1 MFILKIKIS
10 QKNQFRYINPQI
22 FPPLLLDCFL
32 TKAAKS
38 NFILPIHSSIKNMLC
53 PSCNYDNTRV
63 LESRTTE
70 KGQSIRR
77 RRECLRCHHRFTTYE
92 RIEFVPITVI
102 KKDGSTESFDRSK
115 ILRGIVRA
123 CEKTGLDSELV
134 ESLVDNIKSD
144 IEEKFPREIT
154 SEDIG
159 ELVLGHLSSLSEVA
173 YVRFASVYGK
183 FTSIEDFVTTLKDL
197 RNKQKK

>member
-1 MFILKIKIS
+1 
-10 QKNQFRYINPQI
+10 
-22 FPPLLLDCFL
+22 
-32 TKAAKS
+32 
-38 NFILPIHSSIKNMLC
+38 MLC
-53 PSCNYDNTRV
+53 PSCNSDNSKV

-77 RRECLRCHHRFTTYE
+77 RRECLDCGHRFTTYE

-123 CEKTGLDSELV
+123 CEKTGIEGDRLETLV
-134 ESLVDNIKSD
+134 ENIESQ
-144 IEEKFPREIT
+144 IEENSMREIT
-154 SEDIG
+154 TQYIG
-159 ELVLGHLSSLSEVA
+159 ELVLSYLSKLSEVA

-183 FTSIEDFVTTLKDL
+183 FTSIDDFVIILQEM
-197 RNKQKK
+197 QKE